1 MAIKLPVDF
10 KEFLR
15 LLNSNAVEYLL
26 VGGYAVAYYGYPR
39 ATSDFDVWIRLG
51 ADNARRIV
59 DVLKQ
64 FGFDTPELTPDLFL
78 QKGRM
83 VRLGMPPIRIEVMV
97 EISGVDFDD
106 CYLDRLTAE
115 IDGVRADLISLEH
128 LKINKRASGRYKDLD
143 DIEHLP

>member
-39 ATSDFDVWIRLG
+39 ATSDFDIWIRLG

-97 EISGVDFDD
+97 EISGVDFDE

>member
-1 MAIKLPVDF
+1 MAINLPTDF

-39 ATSDFDVWIRLG
+39 ATSNFDVWIRFG
-51 ADNARRIV
+51 PDNARRIV

-64 FGFDTPELTPDLFL
+64 FGFDTPGLTAELFL

-83 VRLGMPPIRIEVMV
+83 VRLGLPPIRIEVMV
-97 EISGVDFDD
+97 EISGVDFDE
-106 CYLDRLTAE
+106 CYVDRVTAE
-115 IDGVRADLISLEH
+115 IDGVSTDLISLKH
-128 LKINKRASGRYKDLD
+128 LKINKRASGRHKDLD

>member
-1 MAIKLPVDF
+1 
-10 KEFLR
+10 
-15 LLNSNAVEYLL
+15 
-26 VGGYAVAYYGYPR
+26 
-39 ATSDFDVWIRLG
+39 
-51 ADNARRIV
+51 
-59 DVLKQ
+59 
-64 FGFDTPELTPDLFL
+64 
-78 QKGRM
+78 M